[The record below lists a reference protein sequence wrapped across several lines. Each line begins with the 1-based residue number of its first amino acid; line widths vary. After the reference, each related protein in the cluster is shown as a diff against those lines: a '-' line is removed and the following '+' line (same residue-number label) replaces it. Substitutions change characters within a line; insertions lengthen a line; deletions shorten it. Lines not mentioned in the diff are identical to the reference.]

1 MDVLVAGT
9 FLIVAVALF
18 MQKPIKVEVTH
29 KHIIEQQEVLIQDPN
44 EVDKTAAEKE
54 QSMNTVIRNL
64 NSILNGGDDVEN

>member
-1 MDVLVAGT
+1 MDVLVAGA

-44 EVDKTAAEKE
+44 EVDKTAAEVEK
-54 QSMNTVIRNL
+54 SMNTVIRNL

>member
-44 EVDKTAAEKE
+44 EVDKTAAEVE

>member
-1 MDVLVAGT
+1 MDVLVAGA

-44 EVDKTAAEKE
+44 EVDKTAAEVE